1 VRLNKKI
8 ISEINMGG
16 RGGGEKTFAPALSDY
31 QRVSKSLYDF
41 VNERTQEK
49 IELKKQKDLQW
60 FDGWK
65 YHNLSEDDR
74 NITMMFVMHDGEKVT
89 SIYSMPLGSMVDT
102 LLADAEYNKSGW
114 TADVLQ
120 SLSALKDIAPK
131 VQSKLPLKVE
141 GFIKKHRH
149 LFTLEYDCRTSF

>member
-1 VRLNKKI
+1 MRLNKKI

-16 RGGGEKTFAPALSDY
+16 RGGGEKVFAPALADY
-31 QRVSKSLYDF
+31 RRVSKSLYDF
-41 VNERTQEK
+41 VNEDTQEK

-74 NITMMFVMHDGEKVT
+74 NITMMFVMHDGQKVS
-89 SIYSMPLGSMVDT
+89 SIYSVSLGAMIDA

-114 TADVLQ
+114 TADVLE
-120 SLSALKDIAPK
+120 SLNTLKNNAPK
-131 VQSKLPLKVE
+131 VQSKLPLKIS
-141 GFIKKHRH
+141 GFIKKYRH
-149 LFTLEYDCRTSF
+149 LFTLEYDSPTSF